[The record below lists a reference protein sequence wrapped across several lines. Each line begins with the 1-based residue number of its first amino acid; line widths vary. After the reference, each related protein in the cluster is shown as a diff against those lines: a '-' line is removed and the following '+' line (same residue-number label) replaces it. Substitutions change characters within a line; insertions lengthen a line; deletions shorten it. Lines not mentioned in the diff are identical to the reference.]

1 MVALRSGK
9 VRGNNEDVR
18 AASEANHPSSDA
30 SYSVSETHYPAV
42 ETHYPSS
49 EDNYPASEVKSA
61 FSETHYPASEDNL
74 PASDVSSPTF
84 LVLFGSAF
92 KRYCDQTTLHGYSY
106 LYRDADQ
113 PGRNVIKSSTYFE
126 VTCGLNRTMHNLT

>member
-61 FSETHYPASEDNL
+61 FSETHYPAS
-74 PASDVSSPTF
+74 DVSSPTF

-113 PGRNVIKSSTYFE
+113 PGHNVIKSSTNFE